1 MANGPSF
8 RVRIAES
15 DIVKNEAF
23 ANRLRERTR
32 IVRGKNFR
40 LNLEE
45 REEIV
50 EVERLTGGGREARQK
65 PFEEGA
71 QTSERTCEKGEI
83 ADRELACQRTPGYV
97 CVSQIIADG
106 ADCSEE
112 AAPAGAPYREFAI
125 CRIKIIGK
133 PDVAIN
139 QEAVETEDF
148 HLLGGLNAGGGLPNI
163 VEFSPLRRSTEIERV
178 TLRIEM
184 RLSKE
189 RGNQR
194 Q

>member
-23 ANRLRERTR
+23 ANRLRERAR

-50 EVERLTGGGREARQK
+50 EIECLTGRGREARQK

-71 QTSERTCEKGEI
+71 QSPERTGKKGQI
-83 ADRELACQRTPGYV
+83 ADRELACQRAPGDV
-97 CVSQIIADG
+97 CVSQIVADG
-106 ADCSEE
+106 ADRSEQ
-112 AAPAGAPYREFAI
+112 AAPACTPYRKLAI
-125 CRIKIIGK
+125 CGIKIVCK
-133 PDVAIN
+133 PHIAIN
-139 QEAVETEDF
+139 QETVEAEDF
-148 HLLGGLNAGGGLPNI
+148 HFLG
-163 VEFSPLRRSTEIERV
+163 
-178 TLRIEM
+178 
-184 RLSKE
+184 
-189 RGNQR
+189 
-194 Q
+194 

>member
-50 EVERLTGGGREARQK
+50 EVERLTGRGREARQK

-71 QTSERTCEKGEI
+71 QTSERTREKGEI
-83 ADRELACQRTPGYV
+83 ADR
-97 CVSQIIADG
+97 D
-106 ADCSEE
+106 
-112 AAPAGAPYREFAI
+112 
-125 CRIKIIGK
+125 
-133 PDVAIN
+133 
-139 QEAVETEDF
+139 
-148 HLLGGLNAGGGLPNI
+148 
-163 VEFSPLRRSTEIERV
+163 SPV
-178 TLRIEM
+178 
-184 RLSKE
+184 
-189 RGNQR
+189 NVR
-194 Q
+194 QAMYA